1 VELSG
6 LIARS
11 QAGETAAFGEL
22 TRHYQDMAFG
32 YALALLSDVHLAQDV
47 TQESFLAAYLS
58 VGNLQDP
65 AAFPAWLRGIVRHQ
79 CGRVLRRSHADVVPF
94 DEDLGLPTL
103 SPGPEQS
110 LLQREGLYRVLSA
123 IQALP
128 QGQREVA
135 ALSYI
140 RDYAPREI
148 AAFLDLPVTT
158 VYNRL
163 HTARKRLQGGL
174 LTMAD
179 KIGTVVGVRGPI
191 VDVRFEPERT
201 PTVLRVLTA
210 HGPDAVRGR
219 AYAVSVA
226 QQRGDGLVRCVAATP
241 VEGLVPGAELADAN
255 TPRFVPVGPTALG
268 QVLDGLRAN
277 DDAPNRARGGPQIVE
292 TGIKAI
298 DLLCPCVEGGI
309 LGLLGH
315 NRGVGKMVVTAEV
328 LRNLARNG
336 ADLSVVAFFS
346 AEVLMDYATLGEDA
360 VPTSNRARQASYVY
374 IADVTDPSAPSYRAA
389 ASHLDTTLYLSVT
402 LGRLGI
408 WPAIDPLLSG
418 SRHLDPAVVGQEHF
432 EVATGI
438 RQLLLQYRSLREQA
452 AATPGAA
459 LTPADE
465 RVVMRARKAQRFFSQ
480 PFAVAEP
487 WSGRPGAYVSRAT
500 TVQGFKALLAG
511 ACDDVPEE
519 EFGLGL
525 MTLDADGKVS
535 FSNRYA

>member
-1 VELSG
+1 VELSR

-11 QAGETAAFGEL
+11 QAGESAAFGEL

-32 YALALLSDVHLAQDV
+32 YALALLSDFHLAQDV
-47 TQESFLAAYLS
+47 TQESFLAAYLG
-58 VGNLQDP
+58 VGSLHDP
-65 AAFPAWLRGIVRHQ
+65 AAFPAWLRDIVRHQ
-79 CGRVLRRSHADVVPF
+79 CGRVLRRRHADLVPW
-94 DEDLGLPTL
+94 DEDLGLPAL
-103 SPGPEQS
+103 FPGPEQS

-135 ALSYI
+135 GLSYI

-148 AAFLDLPVTT
+148 AAFLELPVTT

-191 VDVRFEPERT
+191 VDVRFESERT
-201 PTVLRVLTA
+201 SDVLRVLTA
-210 HGPDAVRGR
+210 HGPDAARGR
-219 AYAVSVA
+219 DYALSVA
-226 QQRGDGLVRCVAATP
+226 QQRGGGLVRCVAATP
-241 VEGLVPGAELADAN
+241 IEGLVPGAELADAN
-255 TPRFVPVGPTALG
+255 TPRFVPIVPAALG
-268 QVLDGLRAN
+268 QVLDGLRWG
-277 DDAPNRARGGPQIVE
+277 DDTLDRADSGSQIVE

-298 DLLCPCVEGGI
+298 DLLCPCVEGGT

-315 NRGVGKMVVTAEV
+315 NRGVGKMVVTDEV
-328 LRNLARNG
+328 LHNLARNG
-336 ADLSVVAFFS
+336 ADMSVVAFFS
-346 AEVLMDYATLGEDA
+346 AEVLIDYDKSGEDA

-374 IADVTDPSAPSYRAA
+374 IADVTDPSTLSYRAA

-418 SRHLDPAVVGQEHF
+418 SRHLDPAVVGREHY
-432 EVATGI
+432 EVATGV
-438 RQLLLQYRSLREQA
+438 RHLLLQYRNLREQA
-452 AATPGAA
+452 ASAPGAA
-459 LTPADE
+459 FTPAEE
-465 RVVMRARKAQRFFSQ
+465 RVVARARKAQRFFSQ

-487 WSGRPGAYVSRAT
+487 WSGRPGAYVSRAE

-511 ACDDVPEE
+511 AYDDVPEE
-519 EFGLGL
+519 EFLWRGALD
-525 MTLDADGKVS
+525 TLSDA
-535 FSNRYA
+535 